1 MNAFLQKFWT
11 WCRNKYGRIITV
23 TGALLSGTETFDI
36 TPIRDPLEGM
46 FGRWGH
52 QIVMG
57 LTVGLFVLSWARH
70 QQTAKR
76 VDALEQPP
84 KAPQPVPEK

>member
-1 MNAFLQKFWT
+1 MKAQLQRFVT
-11 WCRNKYGRIITV
+11 WCRNKYGRIV
-23 TGALLSGTETFDI
+23 TAVGAVFSSIETFDI
-36 TPIRDPLEGM
+36 TAIKDPLEGM

-70 QQTAKR
+70 QQIAKR
-76 VDALEQPP
+76 VSALEQVAP
-84 KAPQPVPEK
+84 KLVPEK